1 MNSKYMSREVGEKV
15 KIVSM
20 IGGHQFEIGE
30 TVTIIAKSGH
40 NYRAT
45 NGQRAWY
52 ILDMEIEV
60 ITEEEKECP
69 TKSPKNVLKR
79 FWNKVTSLWKRFLT
93 K

>member
-1 MNSKYMSREVGEKV
+1 MKSEYMSREVGEKV
-15 KIVSM
+15 KIVRM

-30 TVTIIAKSGH
+30 TVTIIAKSSH

-45 NGQRAWY
+45 NGPQSWY

-60 ITEEEKECP
+60 ITKEEVECP

-79 FWNKVTSLWKRFLT
+79 FWNKVTLLWKRFLT